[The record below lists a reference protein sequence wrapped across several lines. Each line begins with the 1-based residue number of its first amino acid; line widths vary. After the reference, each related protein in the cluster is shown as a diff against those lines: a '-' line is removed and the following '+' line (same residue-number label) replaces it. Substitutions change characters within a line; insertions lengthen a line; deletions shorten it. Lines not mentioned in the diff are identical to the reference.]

1 MLRKLTAA
9 FYVLLLVV
17 MAAATVVEARC
28 GTPFAHE
35 HFYGAWWFSLLW
47 ALLAVAGIGWI
58 VKRRMR
64 RISLL
69 LLHAS
74 LALILLGAF
83 ITHVSAQRGTIH
95 LRLHEPTSTFV
106 VEDKEGHKESR
117 PLPFSLTLTSFRI
130 IYHPGTT
137 SVADYVSTFTLSEPP
152 EAARLSADANQD
164 KDGTREGRV
173 SMNRIFTHH
182 AARLYQLSYDA
193 DGQGSYLLLNR
204 DPWGIGITYCGYALL
219 FLSLLW
225 MLLDPRGSF
234 RRLLASD
241 TLRRGLLLLALMSG
255 TGVSLADTPVL
266 PKETAEDFGRL
277 YVHYNGRICPV
288 QTLAID
294 FTKKLCGKDHYRDYT
309 AEQVLTGFLLWPEEW
324 SQEPVI
330 RLKKAALREDFG
342 LPRHTSLASFFSQ
355 EAGGYRL
362 AALVQEYYRGHHDA
376 LHQQA
381 ADIDARLQLI
391 FDLCSGRLL
400 PLFPYSI
407 IEAEDEGH
415 PSLTTTWYA
424 PTDSLPA
431 TMEPERARYIRDIL
445 PLLREEVQQGKTK
458 EGRELIRKLK
468 GYQQRFA
475 GSSLPSPTQE
485 KAERLYNALPLPTIL
500 FMVDLTAGLLLLLW
514 VIIRMSRRGS
524 ATGQEERSRQAV
536 RRRRIVSV
544 CFQLLLL
551 LSFLA
556 LTLCLALRWEI
567 SGTVPMANGY
577 ETMLLTAWL
586 LQLLTLIACHRLPV
600 VLPFGLL
607 LSGCFLLVSHISQMD
622 PQITHIMPVLSSPLL
637 TIHVS
642 LVMMAYALLS
652 MTFICALTALILRK
666 TEAPAALH
674 QLSLLF
680 LFPALAFLA
689 MGIFIGA
696 VWANVSWGTYW
707 SWDPKET
714 WALITLL
721 VYAIPAHSRTIP
733 GLRRPLPFHLF
744 MLIAF
749 LSLLMTYF
757 GVNYVLGGMHSYA

>member
-1 MLRKLTAA
+1 MKRPIAYMLRKLLFF
-9 FYVLLLVV
+9 FYILLLVV
-17 MAAATVVEARC
+17 MAAATVVEARY
-28 GTPFAHE
+28 GTPFAHK
-35 HFYGAWWFSLLW
+35 HVYGAWWFSLLW

-64 RISLL
+64 RASLL
-69 LLHAS
+69 LLHTS

-95 LRLHEPTSTFV
+95 LRLHEPTSTLV
-106 VEDKEGHKESR
+106 VEDKEGHKETR
-117 PLPFSLTLTSFRI
+117 TLPFSLTLTSFRI
-130 IYHPGTT
+130 VRHEGTT
-137 SVADYVSTFTLSEPP
+137 SVADYVSTFTLSEQP
-152 EAARLSADANQD
+152 EAARISADAGQD

-182 AARLYQLSYDA
+182 ATRLYQLSYDA
-193 DGQGSYLLLNR
+193 DEQGSYLLLNR
-204 DPWGIGITYCGYALL
+204 DPWGIGITYTGYALL

-225 MLLDPRGSF
+225 MLLDPRGGF

-241 TLRRGLLLLALMSG
+241 TLRRGLLFLTLLSGAGALQ
-255 TGVSLADTPVL
+255 ANTPVL
-266 PKETAEDFGRL
+266 PREAAEDFGRL

-294 FTKKLCGKDHYRDYT
+294 FTKKLCGKAHYQGHT

-324 SQEPVI
+324 SQEPII
-330 RLKKAALREDFG
+330 RLKKADLREEFN

-362 AALVQEYYRGHHDA
+362 APLVQEYYRGHNDA

-400 PLFPYSI
+400 PLFPYST

-415 PSLTTTWYA
+415 PQLTTTWYA
-424 PTDSLPA
+424 PTDSLPD
-431 TMEPERARYIRDIL
+431 TMESDRARYIRSIL
-445 PLLREEVQQGKTK
+445 PLLREEVQQGQQTSAQ
-458 EGRELIRKLK
+458 ELIDKLQ
-468 GYQQRFA
+468 GYQHRFA
-475 GSSLPSPTQE
+475 GNSLPSPTQV
-485 KAERLYNALPLPTIL
+485 KAERLYNAVPFATIL
-500 FMVDLTAGLLLLLW
+500 FMVCLAVGLLGMLIRLLL
-514 VIIRMSRRGS
+514 RLR
-524 ATGQEERSRQAV
+524 ERSMKAFVLCRWVETAV
-536 RRRRIVSV
+536 VLIA
-544 CFQLLLL
+544 F
-551 LSFLA
+551 LS
-556 LTLCLALRWEI
+556 LTLCLALRWLI
-567 SGTVPMANGY
+567 SGSLPMANGY

-586 LQLLTLIACHRLPV
+586 LQVLTLVACRRFPI
-600 VLPFGLL
+600 VLTFGLL

-637 TIHVS
+637 SVHVS
-642 LVMMAYALLS
+642 LVMTAYALLS
-652 MTFICALTALILRK
+652 LTFIAALTALLLHALRRD
-666 TEAPAALH
+666 ERLEGLR

-680 LFPALAFLA
+680 LYPALTVLA

-696 VWANVSWGTYW
+696 VWANISWGAYW
-707 SWDPKET
+707 SWDPKEV

-721 VYAIPAHSRTIP
+721 VYAVGVHSQTLPA
-733 GLRRPLPFHLF
+733 LRRPLVFHTF
-744 MLIAF
+744 MALAF
-749 LSLLMTYF
+749 LTLLMTYF

>member
-1 MLRKLTAA
+1 MLRKFLFS
-9 FYVLLLVV
+9 FYILLLVV
-17 MAAATVVEARC
+17 MAAATVVEARY
-28 GTPFAHE
+28 GTPFAHK
-35 HFYGAWWFSLLW
+35 HVYGAWWFSLLW
-47 ALLAVAGIGWI
+47 ALLAVAGICWI

-64 RISLL
+64 RASLL

-95 LRLHEPTSTFV
+95 LRLHETTSTLV
-106 VEDKEGHKESR
+106 VEDKEGNKQTQ
-117 PLPFSLTLTSFRI
+117 PLPFSLTLNSFRI
-130 IYHPGTT
+130 VHHAGTS
-137 SVADYVSTFTLSEPP
+137 SVADYVSTFTLSEG
-152 EAARLSADANQD
+152 DQQ
-164 KDGTREGRV
+164 REGRV

-182 AARLYQLSYDA
+182 ATRLYQLSYDA
-193 DGQGSYLLLNR
+193 DEQGSYLLLNR
-204 DPWGIGITYCGYALL
+204 DPWGIGITYTGYALL

-225 MLLDPRGSF
+225 MLIDPRGGF

-241 TLRRGLLLLALMSG
+241 TLRRGLLLLTLLSGAGALQ
-255 TGVSLADTPVL
+255 ANTPVL
-266 PKETAEDFGRL
+266 PKEAAEDFGRL

-294 FTKKLCGKDHYRDYT
+294 FTKKLCGKAHYQDYT

-324 SQEPVI
+324 SQEPII
-330 RLKKAALREDFG
+330 RLKKADLREELD

-362 AALVQEYYRGHHDA
+362 APLVQEYYRGHNDA

-400 PLFPYSI
+400 PLFPYST

-431 TMEPERARYIRDIL
+431 PMEPDRARYIHHIL
-445 PLLREEVQQGKTK
+445 PLLREDVQH
-458 EGRELIRKLK
+458 GRQTSAQEIIDKLQ
-468 GYQQRFA
+468 GYQHRFA
-475 GSSLPSPTQE
+475 GNSLPSPAQV
-485 KAERLYNALPLPTIL
+485 KAERLYNAVPFATIL
-500 FMVDLTAGLLLLLW
+500 FMVCLAVGLLGMLIRLLLRLREGSRKAIALCRW
-514 VIIRMSRRGS
+514 VE
-524 ATGQEERSRQAV
+524 TAV
-536 RRRRIVSV
+536 VLIA
-544 CFQLLLL
+544 C
-551 LSFLA
+551 LS
-556 LTLCLALRWEI
+556 LTLCLALRWII
-567 SGTVPMANGY
+567 SGSLPMANGY

-586 LQLLTLIACHRLPV
+586 LQMLTLVACRRFPI
-600 VLPFGLL
+600 VLTFGLL

-637 TIHVS
+637 SVHVS
-642 LVMMAYALLS
+642 LVMTAYALLS
-652 MTFICALTALILRK
+652 LTFIAALTALLLHALQREERLEGLR
-666 TEAPAALH
+666 

-680 LFPALAFLA
+680 LYPALTVLA

-696 VWANVSWGTYW
+696 VWANTSWGAYW
-707 SWDPKET
+707 SWDPKEV

-721 VYAIPAHSRTIP
+721 VYAMGVHSQTLPA
-733 GLRRPLPFHLF
+733 LRKPLVFHTF
-744 MLIAF
+744 MALAF
-749 LSLLMTYF
+749 LTLLMTYF